1 MVKSDGNARLIL
13 ADRPKALSPVEAY
26 EAIQRLL
33 ELRDSISLA
42 PHARQRMKER
52 HFNMDDVR
60 RVLVYG
66 NVSPG
71 PTWDDA
77 YGNWRYRVCYVDYD
91 DDPLALIVALEP
103 SLGRITVIT
112 GSDV

>member
-1 MVKSDGNARLIL
+1 MRGLTL
-13 ADRPKALSPVEAY
+13 ANRPKALSPVEAY
-26 EAIQRLL
+26 EAIQKLL

-42 PHARQRMKER
+42 PHARQRMRER

-60 RVLVYG
+60 RVLLYG

-71 PTWDDA
+71 AEWDET
-77 YGNWRYRVCYVDYD
+77 YQNWRYRVCYVDYD
-91 DDPLALIVALEP
+91 DDPLALVVALEP
-103 SLGRITVIT
+103 SIGRITVIT